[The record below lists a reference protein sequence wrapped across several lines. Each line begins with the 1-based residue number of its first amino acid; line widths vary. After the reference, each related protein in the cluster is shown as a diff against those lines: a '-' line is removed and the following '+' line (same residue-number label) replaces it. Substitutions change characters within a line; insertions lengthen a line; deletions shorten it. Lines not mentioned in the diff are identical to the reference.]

1 MSCRDNRHNSLHWR
15 VCSETF
21 KPAACRRFC
30 GRVSIFYVLDHK
42 SDQGG
47 KMKLVHSA
55 ALAVILLLSGSA
67 NAADFA
73 GSSSYCRFVEDA
85 TELVNY
91 ASVRELR
98 AEVRTRYEH
107 AAEVSNSNQ
116 AIYSTS
122 PLFVW
127 ANQAKI
133 SCAKSYGYLR
143 MTRKWRKRPD
153 HVTLQRCECFYQ
165 RMSAYLGH

>member
-1 MSCRDNRHNSLHWR
+1 
-15 VCSETF
+15 
-21 KPAACRRFC
+21 
-30 GRVSIFYVLDHK
+30 
-42 SDQGG
+42 
-47 KMKLVHSA
+47 MKLIHSA
-55 ALAVILLLSGSA
+55 ALAIILLSGPA
-67 NAADFA
+67 YAGGDF
-73 GSSSYCRFVEDA
+73 GSSSPYCRFVEDA

-91 ASVRELR
+91 ASVKELR

-107 AAEVSNSNQ
+107 AAEVSKSNQ
-116 AIYSTS
+116 AIYSAS

-153 HVTLQRCECFYQ
+153 NVMIQKCECFYQ
-165 RMSAYLGH
+165 RMSAYLGR